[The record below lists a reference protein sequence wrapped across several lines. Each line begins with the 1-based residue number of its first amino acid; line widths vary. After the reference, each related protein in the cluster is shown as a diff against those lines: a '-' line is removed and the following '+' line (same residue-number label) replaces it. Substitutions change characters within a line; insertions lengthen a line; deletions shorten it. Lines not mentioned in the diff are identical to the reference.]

1 MSSQADLASL
11 PHRMTAM
18 AQRALSMDWLP
29 TEIPELSLIE
39 KCAPWADFQLAE
51 TVPLLTLQ
59 GLVVLWPAL
68 WVGLSP

>member
-1 MSSQADLASL
+1 
-11 PHRMTAM
+11 M